1 MNRPKKNCAACG
13 RAFIQQR
20 SSQRYCSEACRRL
33 GYRIG
38 LCNHEDKETDT
49 AIRTFTCARCGKTVK
64 VTDLKDRRQRFCSE
78 ECRRMAAE
86 RGLIHPGH
94 NQKQPEKQYDRQ
106 CPQCGAH
113 FITRQATQKYCCPAC
128 KRQHERH
135 AEPEHPEDETITD
148 APVIR
153 TFCCKNCGKWI
164 SVTRKT
170 DKREIFCSHKC
181 EKNFYRKR
189 PSERAAWTAKKARHA
204 RAVREA
210 MKGGECHGNG
220 RPG

>member
-1 MNRPKKNCAACG
+1 MNTETRICPECG
-13 RAFIQQR
+13 TVFYP
-20 SSQRYCSEACRRL
+20 SSPTQKYCSAECKQRYHSRKHWQEIKEERL
-33 GYRIG
+33 
-38 LCNHEDKETDT
+38 KELAAET
-49 AIRTFTCARCGKTVK
+49 RNCEQCGKPYTPIY
-64 VTDLKDRRQRFCSE
+64 RRQRFCSE

-86 RGLIHPGH
+86 RGFIHPGH

-106 CPQCGAH
+106 CPQCGTH

-135 AEPEHPEDETITD
+135 AKPEHPEDETITG